1 MKKNIISLSLILLG
15 LFVFAACDDV
25 EGELY
30 KKTEGAIEA
39 SFPSA
44 KASYEMLAE
53 DGNKIVVELW
63 RGDSQGSAS
72 VPVTITDNTDGVFV
86 AEKNQF
92 DFADGES
99 KAYLAFNYPSIDDF
113 GGEVYKLTLEVA
125 EEMASH
131 SGITKLEVTAQ
142 RKLTYN
148 SIGKGLFYTN
158 FFVSDEPWEVEVLKA
173 EEADYY
179 ILVEPYWP
187 VVEGFN
193 IVFQVIDGKIY
204 FDQQPMGYL
213 YEGTS
218 MVHWLQDSDSST
230 FDGKTF
236 SFNPYFYVPDLGGGF
251 GEIRETLVLK

>member
-1 MKKNIISLSLILLG
+1 MKKNIIYLSLVFFG

-30 KKTEGAIEA
+30 QKTEEAIEV

-99 KAYLAFNYPSIDDF
+99 KAYLTFNYPDINSF
-113 GGEVYKLTLEVA
+113 GGEVYSIKLSIDKGSV
-125 EEMASH
+125 SP
-131 SGITKLEVTAQ
+131 SGIKDLNITAQ
-142 RKLTYN
+142 RKLTYTKFGEGTFHTN
-148 SIGKGLFYTN
+148 LFG
-158 FFVSDEPWEVEVLKA
+158 VSWKQDVYKA
-173 EEADYY
+173 EEADFY
-179 ILVEPYWP
+179 ILPSLYYEGIDLNFE
-187 VVEGFN
+187 VVN
-193 IVFQVIDGKIY
+193 GKIY
-204 FDQQPMGYL
+204 FDMQPMGYL
-213 YEGTS
+213 HEGS
-218 MVHWLQDSDSST
+218 MTYWRQDSDIST

-236 SFNPYFYVPDLGGGF
+236 TIIPQFFVPDLGGGF
-251 GEIRETLVLK
+251 GEHIETLVLD